1 MEVWVGDCVGL
12 LSVIVMLLPVH
23 VLLPQHIDVVD
34 GVEAHV
40 EVNAAFHVLAGDD
53 PICDRCMITR

>member
-1 MEVWVGDCVGL
+1 MEVSVGDCVGL

-34 GVEAHV
+34 GVEAH

-53 PICDRCMITR
+53 PICDRCMINR